1 LLTIRAAARNALK
14 DPVGGLADAEL
25 AVKLAPTNED
35 AISVLA
41 GLYNSAGRGDE
52 AGALLESSLA
62 KLPEST
68 GLRQVLVQYYAAH
81 GRNDKTEALLKDLI
95 RLQPQEKAY
104 RLALARFY
112 SSSNRLDDAERVLHE
127 TIAVLPGDSS
137 LRLAL
142 VEFLAAR
149 RGRETAEREL
159 VSMTSARPDDYELQL
174 AIGAFYEQG
183 EQIDKAEPLY
193 RKIITAQGKKP
204 AALAARDRIA
214 AMYVRRNDIVGARKL
229 LAEVLEANPR
239 DSEALVMRSQLA
251 LAEGDAKS
259 AIVDLRAVVRDQ
271 PNSVPL
277 LRQLAR
283 AYIANGDQQLGEDML
298 HQAIDS
304 SATDTMARADL
315 AQYYLERGR
324 PNQARTLADELA
336 NRDPKNVEFR
346 VLQFRA
352 TAASKDYVAAAAI
365 AAALRTDHQELQ
377 DGWYLG
383 GLVAEAQDRPDEALR
398 GYDRALEINGRLK
411 DPLEAEV
418 KLLMRQKKSE
428 AALER
433 ISRIVV
439 KFPDDAYPVNMRGEL
454 LLGMKRT
461 GEAEDAFQAAARL
474 APEWWVPFR
483 NLAYVKIARN
493 DAPGAV
499 KILQDSASRLG
510 QPESLVG
517 ELAVLLQR
525 LGRNDDAIAAYEA
538 LLGQHP
544 QSDFGANN
552 LAMLLVSARSEPA
565 SFNRARELVSRLGA
579 SSNPSY
585 LDTSGWVLFRH
596 GEAAAAVPVLEKA
609 VTLAPD
615 AAVIRYHLA
624 LAQYG
629 SGQKQT
635 ALANLQRAL
644 DTNQRFDGVDAARN
658 TLAEWKKSG

>member
-1 LLTIRAAARNALK
+1 
-14 DPVGGLADAEL
+14 
-25 AVKLAPTNED
+25 
-35 AISVLA
+35 
-41 GLYNSAGRGDE
+41 
-52 AGALLESSLA
+52 
-62 KLPEST
+62 
-68 GLRQVLVQYYAAH
+68 
-81 GRNDKTEALLKDLI
+81 
-95 RLQPQEKAY
+95 
-104 RLALARFY
+104 
-112 SSSNRLDDAERVLHE
+112 
-127 TIAVLPGDSS
+127 
-137 LRLAL
+137 
-142 VEFLAAR
+142 
-149 RGRETAEREL
+149 
-159 VSMTSARPDDYELQL
+159 
-174 AIGAFYEQG
+174 
-183 EQIDKAEPLY
+183 
-193 RKIITAQGKKP
+193 
-204 AALAARDRIA
+204 
-214 AMYVRRNDIVGARKL
+214 
-229 LAEVLEANPR
+229 
-239 DSEALVMRSQLA
+239 
-251 LAEGDAKS
+251 
-259 AIVDLRAVVRDQ
+259 
-271 PNSVPL
+271 
-277 LRQLAR
+277 
-283 AYIANGDQQLGEDML
+283 
-298 HQAIDS
+298 
-304 SATDTMARADL
+304 
-315 AQYYLERGR
+315 
-324 PNQARTLADELA
+324 
-336 NRDPKNVEFR
+336 
-346 VLQFRA
+346 
-352 TAASKDYVAAAAI
+352 
-365 AAALRTDHQELQ
+365 
-377 DGWYLG
+377 
-383 GLVAEAQDRPDEALR
+383 
-398 GYDRALEINGRLK
+398 
-411 DPLEAEV
+411 
-418 KLLMRQKKSE
+418 
-428 AALER
+428 
-433 ISRIVV
+433 
-439 KFPDDAYPVNMRGEL
+439 MRGEL

-644 DTNQRFDGVDAARN
+644 DANQRFDGVDAARN